1 MFTKYSNN
9 YNDQKNEPKRI
20 ITTGICSRFYLYI
33 IFSGIFKLLSL
44 ILIGDNK
51 LYDNGIGLFGF
62 CPILKKYNFMQ
73 SIDIYLG
80 YLIFGLIFNHYKRE
94 YKSKVKTLKLLDANK
109 ELNDSESGNIILAK
123 YKFIVNKPKK
133 IIKNLRTKIILVC
146 LSFVIH
152 IEVKKVLYI
161 QGFQFFN
168 FWTLEIVFILY
179 LMRKYFTMDFYI
191 HHKVSLIFIVSTVSA
206 TLFIASFLPS
216 SISGEY
222 EGNAY
227 QNINYKLGS
236 YFYCIL
242 FILLFMFLSF
252 FYSYSR
258 TFSKV

>member
-1 MFTKYSNN
+1 M
-9 YNDQKNEPKRI
+9 
-20 ITTGICSRFYLYI
+20 
-33 IFSGIFKLLSL
+33 
-44 ILIGDNK
+44 
-51 LYDNGIGLFGF
+51 
-62 CPILKKYNFMQ
+62 
-73 SIDIYLG
+73 
-80 YLIFGLIFNHYKRE
+80 
-94 YKSKVKTLKLLDANK
+94 
-109 ELNDSESGNIILAK
+109 
-123 YKFIVNKPKK
+123 
-133 IIKNLRTKIILVC
+133 RTKIILVC

-227 QNINYKLGS
+227 QNINHKLGS

-252 FYSYSR
+252 FLFIFKNIFKSLNANFFHI
-258 TFSKV
+258 TI